1 MKRLF
6 LVLLGLA
13 GAAQAQPA
21 RLQKQVLLPS
31 QAVKAQWREHAFV
44 PLQAS
49 DFKSGTVKQYQF
61 SANQAHWAVLADFNG
76 DGKKDLLVDGHS
88 GKNFLRVAF
97 LSPAYRYQVVDKGV
111 WAGGGRTAYVEH
123 IPPGV
128 HDMPIAD
135 QKRLELKRDAYCEV
149 YPEKAAIL
157 RYWKNG
163 KFQEYYLAD

>member
-6 LVLLGLA
+6 LAMLLA

-21 RLQKQVLLPS
+21 RLHKQVLLPS
-31 QAVKAQWREHAFV
+31 DALKGQWSRQAFV
-44 PLQAS
+44 PLKAS
-49 DFKSGTVKQYQF
+49 DFKSGTLQQYKF
-61 SANQAHWAVLADFNG
+61 NAHQAPWAVLGDFNG
-76 DGKKDLLVDGHS
+76 DSKQDLLVDGKV
-88 GKNFLRVAF
+88 GKNFVRAVF
-97 LSPAYRYQVVDKGV
+97 LSPAYRFQVVEKFPWTPGQRSV
-111 WAGGGRTAYVEH
+111 YVEH

-128 HDMPIAD
+128 QEMPIAG
-135 QKRLELKRDAYCEV
+135 QKRLELKCDAYCEV